1 MEWTSRY
8 EALRQQI
15 LQPAG
20 ESFSAGHGLT
30 VLLQRGMTAW
40 MRVWS
45 DCAPLPRTTSS
56 LPGSATADP
65 LLPFLTCPTSG
76 HVCWSTCCS
85 ITLRRSTH
93 EPGTQHSENHR

>member
-56 LPGSATADP
+56 LPGSATADSTSSVSDLSDQWAC
-65 LLPFLTCPTSG
+65 LLVDLLL
-76 HVCWSTCCS
+76 H
-85 ITLRRSTH
+85 
-93 EPGTQHSENHR
+93 HSPEVHA